1 MAREYYPI
9 LNVWKISEDKSRVL
23 KELIRKKKERSRK
36 GWAKHPLKVDLYWEA
51 VKLALSE
58 KII

>member
-9 LNVWKISEDKSRVL
+9 LNIWKFSEDKSRVL
-23 KELIRKKKERSRK
+23 KELIQKKKGRSQK
-36 GWAKHPLKVDLYWEA
+36 GRAKHPLKVDLYLEV

-58 KII
+58 KTV